1 MNDDLAQVER
11 GAVGVCCQTLV
22 EAEAMVHG
30 AGISDILLTNQVSTI
45 SKKGTLITSMPIKTI
60 LSHRIMLPTC
70 SSHLLLLRKPYI
82 EMQYWFF
89 FLNSL
94 FTFKLIGK
102 KKLRRFAA
110 LAKLATTAICVDSI
124 ENVNE
129 VSEVAMEMGAI
140 IGVLV
145 EVNVGQDR

>member
-45 SKKGTLITSMPIKTI
+45 SKKGTLITYMPVKKI

-70 SSHLLLLRKPYI
+70 SSHFLLLRIPYI
-82 EMQYWFF
+82 EMQY
-89 FLNSL
+89 
-94 FTFKLIGK
+94 
-102 KKLRRFAA
+102 
-110 LAKLATTAICVDSI
+110 
-124 ENVNE
+124 
-129 VSEVAMEMGAI
+129 
-140 IGVLV
+140 
-145 EVNVGQDR
+145 